1 MNKWKLAAT
10 VFCMLAL
17 LLLVSACAEPEK
29 ELSGEASSQLT
40 AEGNDASTAPDTP
53 SDNFGL
59 PDATSKGA
67 EQDPEKEGDGQQED
81 APQPSAG
88 ANHAPDSEE
97 TAPTEPPTE
106 DDAPTEPPA
115 EDDAPTEPPT
125 EDDAPTEPPTEDD
138 AEIQAQIDALIART
152 YALCDEYTARLAALE
167 AAALAEYNALQPE
180 KRTEDAVR
188 AIALYYAD
196 QAYYLE
202 GECDAIMDEICA
214 ELSFL
219 LLKIDGDL
227 TLVNDVRYAY
237 AQKKAAEK
245 ARFMSAYAGY
255 L

>member
-59 PDATSKGA
+59 PYATSKGA
-67 EQDPEKEGDGQQED
+67 EREKEGDGQQED

-97 TAPTEPPTE
+97 TAPTEPPT
-106 DDAPTEPPA
+106 

>member
-1 MNKWKLAAT
+1 MNKWKIAAA
-10 VFCMLAL
+10 VFCVLIL
-17 LLLVSACAEPEK
+17 LLLAVACAEPGK
-29 ELSGEASSQLT
+29 DLSGEAAIQPT
-40 AEGNDASTAPDTP
+40 AESNDASASMGTP
-53 SDNFGL
+53 ADSTGL
-59 PDATSKGA
+59 PDATA
-67 EQDPEKEGDGQQED
+67 EGDEQEPGKEGDDQQED
-81 APQPSAG
+81 VEEPTAG
-88 ANHAPDSEE
+88 ADHDSEPEE

-106 DDAPTEPPA
+106 DH
-115 EDDAPTEPPT
+115 
-125 EDDAPTEPPTEDD
+125 

-167 AAALAEYNALQPE
+167 AAALAEYEALQPE
-180 KRTEDAVR
+180 KRTEEAVR
-188 AIALYYAD
+188 AIALYYSD

-219 LLKIDGDL
+219 LLEIDGDL

-237 AQKKAAEK
+237 AQKKAEEK

>member
-59 PDATSKGA
+59 PYATSKGA
-67 EQDPEKEGDGQQED
+67 ERDPEKEGDGQQED

-97 TAPTEPPTE
+97 T
-106 DDAPTEPPA
+106 
-115 EDDAPTEPPT
+115 APTEPPT

-196 QAYYLE
+196 QA
-202 GECDAIMDEICA
+202 
-214 ELSFL
+214 
-219 LLKIDGDL
+219 
-227 TLVNDVRYAY
+227 
-237 AQKKAAEK
+237 
-245 ARFMSAYAGY
+245 
-255 L
+255 